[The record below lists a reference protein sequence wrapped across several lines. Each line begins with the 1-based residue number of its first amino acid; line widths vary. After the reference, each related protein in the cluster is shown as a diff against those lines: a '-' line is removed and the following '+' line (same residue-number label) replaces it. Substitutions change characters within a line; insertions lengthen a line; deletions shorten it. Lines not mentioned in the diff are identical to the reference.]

1 MQLSLSG
8 TVNTGISLDLC
19 CGLISV
25 MVSEKCLNK
34 MRCGTVGSSSS
45 QRTALAGRWWWLYC
59 TMH

>member
-34 MRCGTVGSSSS
+34 MRCGTVVVAVVRGL
-45 QRTALAGRWWWLYC
+45 R
-59 TMH
+59 